1 MHMVAAR
8 LGFEKAMVGTRWATP
23 HPDCMDRLRKHDTHL
38 AEGWYLARKA
48 AWSLSQDA
56 HINCENGQLGCLYS
70 CGISYSLDI
79 ILLCYL
85 SLIAISKM
93 LHETSYFLSFQA
105 FPG

>member
-1 MHMVAAR
+1 M
-8 LGFEKAMVGTRWATP
+8 F
-23 HPDCMDRLRKHDTHL
+23 CHL
-38 AEGWYLARKA
+38 HGLV
-48 AWSLSQDA
+48 SQQDA

-93 LHETSYFLSFQA
+93 LHETSYFLSSQA
-105 FPG
+105 FPGFNFDHYAETEREISTLDDVR